1 MSSPRCLS
9 TFKTTHHMLRVSPS
23 NDPTSSESSHLSFDP
38 TTTRTH
44 VSHKRL
50 KIGAVAE
57 IPCTEQGKLG
67 IVWDLGR
74 RYKHSVTIN
83 ILPDNVFLDIFE
95 FCLRNPHKSPFHRM
109 WEWQRLVHVCRRWRH
124 IIFASPRRLD
134 LHLFCTY
141 GTSVRNNLNCWP
153 AFPIIVDY
161 YPYWDP
167 DSGQSLAP
175 DNDDN
180 VVAALEYPDR
190 VRCVEIAATGSL
202 LGKVARVM
210 QEPFPALTLLRLS
223 SNDGDVPVL
232 PSAFLG
238 GSAPR
243 LQEICLDGIP
253 FLTLPTLL
261 LSTSDLVVLKLD
273 NIPDT
278 GYISSEEMVTCL
290 SALTKLRTLSIGFRL
305 PTSHSDQTISR
316 PDPQARAVLPALAF
330 FDFRGTSEYLENL
343 VAQIDTPLLDYFR
356 ITYFNRF
363 TIDIPQLSQFISRTE
378 SLELDRSKHA
388 ELNFGVGKANIR
400 LDCEHVG
407 RRQSRLFLQISCQ
420 GLDRQVLLLSQVLG
434 QSPAMLSNV
443 GHLSIHA
450 HCLQLAWE
458 EDEEE
463 DVGDVGYLELLRPF
477 AAVETLRLHGHAAGP
492 VALALEVVAE
502 EMADAEVLP
511 VLHSLWLQDLPVA
524 SLEHFTSVRW
534 KYGCPVAIVNTE
546 REFLNRCGSHHRT

>member
-1 MSSPRCLS
+1 M
-9 TFKTTHHMLRVSPS
+9 
-23 NDPTSSESSHLSFDP
+23 
-38 TTTRTH
+38 RT
-44 VSHKRL
+44 
-50 KIGAVAE
+50 IAE
-57 IPCTEQGKLG
+57 IPCKKQGN
-67 IVWDLGR
+67 VRDLGASSSSHVNEDQFLCGTGG
-74 RYKHSVTIN
+74 RYRHAVTIS
-83 ILPDNVFLDIFE
+83 ILPDNVFLDIFD

-141 GTSVRNNLNCWP
+141 GTSVRNNLKCWP

-161 YPYWDP
+161 YPYWDS

-180 VVAALEYPDR
+180 VVASLEYPDR
-190 VRCVEIAATGSL
+190 VRCVEIAATSSL

-223 SNDGDVPVL
+223 SNDEDVPVL

-273 NIPDT
+273 NIPNT
-278 GYISSEEMVTCL
+278 GYISPEAMITCL
-290 SALTKLRTLSIGFRL
+290 TALIKLRTLSIGFRS
-305 PTSHSDQTISR
+305 PTSRSDQMIRR
-316 PDPQARAVLPALAF
+316 PGPQTRAVLPALTF
-330 FDFRGTSEYLENL
+330 FDFRGTSEYLEDL
-343 VAQIDTPLLDYFR
+343 VAQIDTPRLDYFR

-363 TIDIPQLSQFISRTE
+363 AFDVAQLSQFISRTE

-388 ELNFGVGKANIR
+388 ELYFGGSNVNIR
-400 LDCEHVG
+400 LDCEQVG

-420 GLDRQVLLLSQVLG
+420 GLDRQVSLLAQVLG

-450 HCLQLAWE
+450 HCSQLGWE
-458 EDEEE
+458 EDEE
-463 DVGDVGYLELLRPF
+463 DDMGDTGYLELLRPF
-477 AAVETLRLHGHAAGP
+477 IAVETLRIHGHSAGP
-492 VALALEVVAE
+492 VALALEIVAE

-511 VLHSLWLQDLPVA
+511 VLHLLWLQDLPVA
-524 SLEHFTSVRW
+524 SLEHFTEVRLHSD
-534 KYGCPVAIVNTE
+534 CPVTIVNTE
-546 REFLNRCGSHHRT
+546 REFLNRCGSHPGA